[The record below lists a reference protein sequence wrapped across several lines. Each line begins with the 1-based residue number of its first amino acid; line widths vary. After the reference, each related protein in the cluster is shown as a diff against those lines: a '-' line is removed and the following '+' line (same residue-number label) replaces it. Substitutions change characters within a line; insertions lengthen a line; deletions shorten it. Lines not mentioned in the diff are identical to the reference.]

1 MIDLGALPC
10 GLREQQSGCRG
21 RVCRLPGRL
30 HRQRPDAGA
39 NQSEQESIM
48 KHMLCAATLVL
59 AGAGLGTTHAGAQ
72 ESSTVKGDAMIVKPT
87 DLKWS
92 DGPVPGAQIAV
103 IEGKMD
109 QAGPITA
116 RLKLAPNT
124 RIPPH
129 WHPGVER
136 VTVLSG
142 VFNYG
147 RGDKFDQQT
156 STALGPGSAVIMPPR
171 FHHFAW
177 AAEETVIQLN
187 VAGPWGI
194 SYVNP
199 ADAPKKK

>member
-1 MIDLGALPC
+1 MPMAGMPIACVL
-10 GLREQQSGCRG
+10 Q
-21 RVCRLPGRL
+21 
-30 HRQRPDAGA
+30 RQRQDAGV
-39 NQSEQESIM
+39 NLSKQESIM
-48 KHMLCAATLVL
+48 KHMLCAVTLVL
-59 AGAGLGTTHAGAQ
+59 ASAGLGTSNAWAQASSAG
-72 ESSTVKGDAMIVKPT
+72 SGDLLIVKPA

-116 RLKLAPNT
+116 RIKLAANA

-147 RGDKFDQQT
+147 RGDKFDQQK
-156 STALGPGSAVIMPPR
+156 SAALGPGSVIVMPPK

-177 AAEETVIQLN
+177 TAEETVIQLN
-187 VAGPWGI
+187 LAGPWGI
-194 SYVNP
+194 TYVNP